1 MFKFFVMILWVCC
14 GVLPAF
20 GQLVLKDSAKVKITI
35 KGLFQ
40 SRYSFSSHKNIDV
53 TGLHHTDGKAADND
67 FDIKRARLQFTS
79 EISDRTAVVLLLNLA
94 DFKSDPKNKVL
105 ENAYITYRMNRF
117 VNLKTGQFRP
127 AFGLEDMY
135 PVDVIKSL
143 DYSNQ
148 YTAFGN
154 NGWQSFQ
161 IGVSVFGA
169 VQGKIPVKYE
179 VSVVNGNNRNQ
190 IMDND
195 NGKHFLSR
203 IELLLEKRFNV
214 KLGINTG
221 MGLVFDKKVYASG
234 LDLSTVIPLAGK
246 WSMILEAEIKQ
257 GNNHVLF
264 ASLDSAS
271 RQGNVS
277 AYQMRGIYILPNLRY
292 AINYHRLS
300 SLELSC
306 RYENFDKDFKRH
318 GSDNQSS
325 QSARS
330 TWTPM
335 ISAEFLKT
343 YNARIQIG
351 ANIDF
356 YKKNIAATTQFN
368 NSLFIVQ
375 IQSRL

>member
-1 MFKFFVMILWVCC
+1 
-14 GVLPAF
+14 
-20 GQLVLKDSAKVKITI
+20 
-35 KGLFQ
+35 
-40 SRYSFSSHKNIDV
+40 
-53 TGLHHTDGKAADND
+53 
-67 FDIKRARLQFTS
+67 
-79 EISDRTAVVLLLNLA
+79 
-94 DFKSDPKNKVL
+94 
-105 ENAYITYRMNRF
+105 
-117 VNLKTGQFRP
+117 
-127 AFGLEDMY
+127 
-135 PVDVIKSL
+135 
-143 DYSNQ
+143 
-148 YTAFGN
+148 
-154 NGWQSFQ
+154 
-161 IGVSVFGA
+161 
-169 VQGKIPVKYE
+169 
-179 VSVVNGNNRNQ
+179 
-190 IMDND
+190 MDND

-203 IELLLEKRFNV
+203 IELLLDKRMNI

-234 LDLSTVIPLAGK
+234 LDLSSIIPLAGK

-271 RQGNVS
+271 RQGGVS

-300 SLELSC
+300 SLEVSC
-306 RYENFDKDFKRH
+306 RYENFDKDFKH
-318 GSDNQSS
+318 QGSDAKSGS
-325 QSARS
+325 GARS
-330 TWTPM
+330 TLTPM

-356 YKKNIAATTQFN
+356 YKKNIAATTQYN